1 MAGCCPTGHLSSFQA
16 WLSGGQLGPD
26 HPGSATHTCAGAGE
40 RKGRRERAVNE
51 GREKQAIETLDSP
64 GAKWA
69 GRLVLLAVL
78 SGHPVGRNPIAQ
90 LSWGGGRRAHCNCV
104 VVL

>member
-1 MAGCCPTGHLSSFQA
+1 MAGRHPVGNRSSSQA
-16 WLSGGQLGPD
+16 WLPGGQFGPD
-26 HPGSATHTCAGAGE
+26 HPGSATHTCAWEDE

-51 GREKQAIETLDSP
+51 GRERQATEILDFAGS
-64 GAKWA
+64 KWA

-90 LSWGGGRRAHCNCV
+90 VSWGGG
-104 VVL
+104 